1 VTCLTC
7 GAELPSGAM
16 FCGECGRA
24 TTAHIAPP
32 SRPAHATPARSVA
45 APIWPDAAQWP
56 APAASPETPAS
67 ETPVDDVSEA
77 SVDDLPVAPA
87 DDVHVTPAEDV
98 PATVA
103 EDAPATDA
111 KDAPASATKY
121 APVWPDEAPAKTP
134 ILPTAPGDTISLDR
148 DWFFADFDPAPAA
161 DDSASSTA
169 AWSDEPEP
177 QPEQRPRRERTSFF
191 SRKPLAKSAPAQ
203 PKTPP
208 SKPGRGKRAAVRP
221 DNAEPAVTPAPALE
235 SAPEPTP
242 APPLAPFVLAPFA
255 PAPITPAQ
263 FAPRSR
269 KPTLPVPESSD
280 ESILAPA
287 LPPKLTPERGRAP
300 KHMPEPASSEAAPTR
315 DNSASAPFAPVAD
328 LAPFAREPAAPI
340 SPPEPAAEPEPT
352 PGPESKRAPELASEP
367 EPAVEPES
375 EPVATF
381 EPDSAPAVEPSPE
394 SEFEP
399 TPTPE
404 PELEPTPEPEP
415 TAGPA
420 PEPDLQFRP
429 EAAPAVD
436 LGARDDR
443 PFPTHVVVPSP
454 AAPGPLDADRATDD
468 LDDIER
474 TRIVPRRETGAR
486 FVLQFSTGESITVHG
501 NGLLG
506 RNPMP
511 QPHEEFDQ
519 LVVISDPGKSV
530 SKTHL
535 EFGQEQGAFWVS
547 DRFSGNGSIVREP
560 ESVQRRCEPGRRYRI
575 VRGTRVDI
583 GEQFFVVS

>member
-1 VTCLTC
+1 
-7 GAELPSGAM
+7 M

-24 TTAHIAPP
+24 TTAHVAPP

-56 APAASPETPAS
+56 APAASPETPTS
-67 ETPVDDVSEA
+67 ETPADDVSETPADDVSEA
-77 SVDDLPVAPA
+77 SVDDVPVAPA
-87 DDVHVTPAEDV
+87 DDVPVTQAEDV
-98 PATVA
+98 PAT
-103 EDAPATDA
+103 DA
-111 KDAPASATKY
+111 KDVTASATKY

-134 ILPTAPGDTISLDR
+134 ILPTAPGDTVSLDR

-161 DDSASSTA
+161 YDSALSA
-169 AWSDEPEP
+169 ATPSDEPEP

-191 SRKPLAKSAPAQ
+191 SRKPSAKNAPAQ

-208 SKPGRGKRAAVRP
+208 SKPGRGKRAAVQP
-221 DNAEPAVTPAPALE
+221 DDAEPAVTPTPAAE
-235 SAPEPTP
+235 HAPEPSP

-269 KPTLPVPESSD
+269 KPTLPVPESSA
-280 ESILAPA
+280 ESTLAPA

-300 KHMPEPASSEAAPTR
+300 KHMPEPASSESEPTR
-315 DNSASAPFAPVAD
+315 DSSAPVPFAPVAD
-328 LAPFAREPAAPI
+328 LAPFAPEPAAPV
-340 SPPEPAAEPEPT
+340 SPPEPVVEP
-352 PGPESKRAPELASEP
+352 EP
-367 EPAVEPES
+367 EPAVEPETTPGLDS
-375 EPVATF
+375 EVAPEPAF
-381 EPDSAPAVEPSPE
+381 EPE
-394 SEFEP
+394 S
-399 TPTPE
+399 TPE
-404 PELEPTPEPEP
+404 PEAEPVPTPEPEP
-415 TAGPA
+415 A
-420 PEPDLQFRP
+420 PESHLQFRP

-436 LGARDDR
+436 FGARDDR

-454 AAPGPLDADRATDD
+454 AVPEPIDLDHAADD

-583 GEQFFVVS
+583 GEQFFIVS

>member
-1 VTCLTC
+1 
-7 GAELPSGAM
+7 M

-24 TTAHIAPP
+24 TTAHVAPP

-45 APIWPDAAQWP
+45 APIWPDAARWP

-67 ETPVDDVSEA
+67 EAPADDVAETPADDVSEA
-77 SVDDLPVAPA
+77 SVDDVAVAPA
-87 DDVHVTPAEDV
+87 DDVPVTPAEDV
-98 PATVA
+98 PATA
-103 EDAPATDA
+103 AGN
-111 KDAPASATKY
+111 APASATKY

-134 ILPTAPGDTISLDR
+134 ILPTAPGDTVSLDR

-161 DDSASSTA
+161 EDSASSA
-169 AWSDEPEP
+169 AASSDEPEP

-191 SRKPLAKSAPAQ
+191 SRKPSAKNAPAQ

-208 SKPGRGKRAAVRP
+208 SKPGRGKRAAVQP
-221 DNAEPAVTPAPALE
+221 DDVEPAVTPAPAAGQ
-235 SAPEPTP
+235 APEPSP

-269 KPTLPVPESSD
+269 KPTLPVPESSA
-280 ESILAPA
+280 ESTLAPA

-300 KHMPEPASSEAAPTR
+300 KHMPEPASSESAPRR
-315 DNSASAPFAPVAD
+315 DRSAPVPFAPVAD
-328 LAPFAREPAAPI
+328 LAPFAPEPAAPV
-340 SPPEPAAEPEPT
+340 SPP
-352 PGPESKRAPELASEP
+352 EP
-367 EPAVEPES
+367 EPAVESES
-375 EPVATF
+375 EPVATV
-381 EPDSAPAVEPSPE
+381 EPDPAPAV
-394 SEFEP
+394 EP

-404 PELEPTPEPEP
+404 PELEPTSEPEVESEPELEPTSEPEVESEPEPEPVGAIEPEPEAELEPTPEPVPTPEPEP
-415 TAGPA
+415 T
-420 PEPDLQFRP
+420 PESDLQFRP

-436 LGARDDR
+436 FGARDER
-443 PFPTHVVVPSP
+443 PFPTHVAVPSP
-454 AAPGPLDADRATDD
+454 AVPEPIDEDHAADD

-560 ESVQRRCEPGRRYRI
+560 ESVHRRCEPGRRYRI

-583 GEQFFVVS
+583 GEQFFIVS

>member
-1 VTCLTC
+1 
-7 GAELPSGAM
+7 M
-16 FCGECGRA
+16 
-24 TTAHIAPP
+24 
-32 SRPAHATPARSVA
+32 
-45 APIWPDAAQWP
+45 
-56 APAASPETPAS
+56 
-67 ETPVDDVSEA
+67 
-77 SVDDLPVAPA
+77 
-87 DDVHVTPAEDV
+87 
-98 PATVA
+98 
-103 EDAPATDA
+103 DA
-111 KDAPASATKY
+111 KDVTASATKY

-134 ILPTAPGDTISLDR
+134 ILPTAPGDTVSLDR

-161 DDSASSTA
+161 DDSASSA
-169 AWSDEPEP
+169 AASSDEPEP

-191 SRKPLAKSAPAQ
+191 SRKPSAKNAPAQ

-208 SKPGRGKRAAVRP
+208 SKPGRGKRAAVQP
-221 DNAEPAVTPAPALE
+221 DDAEPAVRPAPAAE
-235 SAPEPTP
+235 QAPEPLP

-269 KPTLPVPESSD
+269 KPTLPVPESSA
-280 ESILAPA
+280 ESTLAPA
-287 LPPKLTPERGRAP
+287 LPPKLTPERGHAP
-300 KHMPEPASSEAAPTR
+300 KHMPEPASSESEPTR
-315 DNSASAPFAPVAD
+315 DSSAPVPFAPVAD
-328 LAPFAREPAAPI
+328 LAPFAPEPVAPV
-340 SPPEPAAEPEPT
+340 SPPEPD
-352 PGPESKRAPELASEP
+352 
-367 EPAVEPES
+367 PAVEPES
-375 EPVATF
+375 EPVATV
-381 EPDSAPAVEPSPE
+381 EPDPAPAV
-394 SEFEP
+394 EP

-404 PELEPTPEPEP
+404 PELEPTSEPEVESEAELEPTPEPVPTPEPEP
-415 TAGPA
+415 T
-420 PEPDLQFRP
+420 PESDLQFRP

-436 LGARDDR
+436 FGARDDR

-454 AAPGPLDADRATDD
+454 AVPEPIDADHAADD

-583 GEQFFVVS
+583 GEQFFIVS

>member
-1 VTCLTC
+1 
-7 GAELPSGAM
+7 
-16 FCGECGRA
+16 
-24 TTAHIAPP
+24 
-32 SRPAHATPARSVA
+32 
-45 APIWPDAAQWP
+45 
-56 APAASPETPAS
+56 
-67 ETPVDDVSEA
+67 VDDV
-77 SVDDLPVAPA
+77 PVAPA
-87 DDVHVTPAEDV
+87 DDVPVTQAEDV
-98 PATVA
+98 PAT
-103 EDAPATDA
+103 DA
-111 KDAPASATKY
+111 KDVTASATKY

-134 ILPTAPGDTISLDR
+134 ILPTAPGDTVSLDR

-161 DDSASSTA
+161 YDSALSA
-169 AWSDEPEP
+169 ATPSDEPEP

-191 SRKPLAKSAPAQ
+191 SRKPSAKNAPAQ

-221 DNAEPAVTPAPALE
+221 DDAEPAVRPAPAAE
-235 SAPEPTP
+235 HAPEPSP

-269 KPTLPVPESSD
+269 KPTLPVPESSA
-280 ESILAPA
+280 ESTLAPA

-300 KHMPEPASSEAAPTR
+300 KHMPEPASSESEPTR
-315 DNSASAPFAPVAD
+315 DSSAPVPFAPVAD
-328 LAPFAREPAAPI
+328 LAPFAPDPAAPV
-340 SPPEPAAEPEPT
+340 SPPEPVVEP
-352 PGPESKRAPELASEP
+352 EP
-367 EPAVEPES
+367 EPAVEPETTPGLDS
-375 EPVATF
+375 EVAPEPAF
-381 EPDSAPAVEPSPE
+381 EPE
-394 SEFEP
+394 S
-399 TPTPE
+399 TPE
-404 PELEPTPEPEP
+404 PEAEPEVEPEPELVGAIEP
-415 TAGPA
+415 EPEAA
-420 PEPDLQFRP
+420 PESHLQFRP

-436 LGARDDR
+436 FGARDDR

-454 AAPGPLDADRATDD
+454 AAPEPIDLDHAADD

-583 GEQFFVVS
+583 GEQFFIVS